1 MHRNTEI
8 TLAPFTSTDNEE
20 IGIKKVIEQNNFTNQ
35 HLYTIGKQLDRMENV
50 INNEI
55 NKNHEK
61 PMSNKNIPLFKPF

>member
-35 HLYTIGKQLDRMENV
+35 HLYTIGKQLDRM
-50 INNEI
+50 
-55 NKNHEK
+55 
-61 PMSNKNIPLFKPF
+61 